1 MKRKVVAIVLAGGK
15 GKRMGASVS
24 KQYLLIEDKPVL
36 YYSLKA
42 FEESKVDE
50 IIIVTEKGNEN
61 YCRTNIVEKYNIGK
75 VSSIIE
81 GGKERYNSVYN
92 GLQCIDCTEKEAYV
106 LIHDGARALISVN
119 VINNTINS
127 VFDKKAV
134 IVGVPVKDTIKVVND
149 ENVVI
154 DTPDRRTLWQIQ
166 TPQAFLYEEILA
178 AYNKVLADNVPN
190 ITDDSMV
197 MEYAGIRKV
206 EVILGE
212 YENIKITT
220 PDDMVAAKE
229 FINKKGKKN
238 VDAE

>member
-1 MKRKVVAIVLAGGK
+1 MKSKVIAIVLAGGK

-42 FEESKVDE
+42 FEQSNVDE
-50 IIIVTEKGNEN
+50 IIIVAEKGTEE

-81 GGKERYNSVYN
+81 GGAERYNSVHN
-92 GLQCIDCTEKEAYV
+92 GLKAIVGAGEESYV
-106 LIHDGARALISVN
+106 LIHDGARALISIE
-119 VINNTINS
+119 VINRTIES
-127 VFDKKAV
+127 VKMKKAV
-134 IVGVPVKDTIKVVND
+134 VVGVPVKDTIKVVD
-149 ENVVI
+149 KDGIVI
-154 DTPDRRTLWQIQ
+154 DTPAREKLWQIQ

-178 AYNKVLADNVPN
+178 AYNKVISENVPG

-197 MEYAGIRKV
+197 MEYSGIRNV
-206 EVILGE
+206 EVVMGE

-220 PDDMVAAKE
+220 PDDLVYAKGV
-229 FINKKGKKN
+229 IGK
-238 VDAE
+238 